1 MRRQLPTPTQE
12 RVQEATLQ
20 EPDNPTQNPRLR
32 QEHSKALREET
43 VKGTT
48 TSTTLRRL
56 QQKQLI

>member
-1 MRRQLPTPTQE
+1 M
-12 RVQEATLQ
+12 QEATLQ
-20 EPDNPTQNPRLR
+20 EPDKPTQNPRIR